1 MDTIIKEDI
10 GYIAN
15 SKMIDWQELKGKSVF
30 ITGGTGLI
38 GSQIALALAEY
49 DKINNAEI
57 KIYILA
63 RNREK
68 AEKLFSEYK
77 NYVDIVVG
85 DIRNEIALDKKIDYI
100 IHGASITGSKE
111 FVDFPVE
118 TIYTGLDGTKNVLEF
133 AKENKIKG
141 MVYLSSLEVY
151 GVTDKDKINIK
162 EHDYGYIEQM
172 LPRSSYSEGKRMA
185 ECLCVAYGH
194 EYDVPVKVVRLAQ
207 TFGPGVSYADNR
219 VFAQFARC
227 AIESKNIVL
236 KTKGETYRNYCYV
249 RDAVTGIL
257 CVLTKGKKNEAY
269 NIANKNTGISIC
281 NMARLVSEKI
291 ANKKINV
298 VFDLGDDLTKLGYGP
313 TIKIALDT
321 SKLEALGWK
330 AEIELQEAFERMI
343 DSMKANRNESH
354 C

>member
-1 MDTIIKEDI
+1 MDKILKEDI
-10 GYIAN
+10 EYLAN
-15 SKMIDWQELKGKSVF
+15 SKMIDWKELTGKSVF

-38 GSQIALALAEY
+38 GSQIALTLAEY
-49 DKINNAEI
+49 DKLHNAGI
-57 KIYILA
+57 KIYVLA
-63 RNREK
+63 RNQEK
-68 AEKLFSEYK
+68 AEKIFKDYK
-77 NYVDIVVG
+77 EQVCVVLGDVRNKIGVDE
-85 DIRNEIALDKKIDYI
+85 NIDYI

-133 AKENKIKG
+133 AKEKKIKG

-151 GVTDKDKINIK
+151 GVTDPDKKSIK

-172 LPRSSYSEGKRMA
+172 LPRSSYSEGKRMV

-194 EYDVPVKVVRLAQ
+194 EYKVPVKVARLAQ
-207 TFGPGVSYADNR
+207 TFGPGVSYIDNR

-227 AIESKNIVL
+227 AIEEKDIVL
-236 KTKGETYRNYCYV
+236 KTKGETYRNYCYI

-257 CVLTKGKKNEAY
+257 CVLTHGKINEAY

-281 NMARLVSEKI
+281 DMAHMVSEKI
-291 ANKKINV
+291 AENKIKV
-298 VFDLGDDLTKLGYGP
+298 VFDLGDDLAKLGYGP

-321 SKLEALGWK
+321 SKLEELGWK
-330 AEIELQEAFERMI
+330 AEIGLKEAFERMI
-343 DSMKANRNESH
+343 ESMKETR
-354 C
+354 